1 MKNTIIFSILFLFTA
16 ACLHAQSKPK
26 SKQKF
31 TTLPNGVKFLS
42 VQEAKSANRVLASEG
57 DQLKVYFEW
66 YRRRGVKDSLI
77 MSSVKAPEKSI
88 TVGLT
93 PPKYK
98 GDLMEGLAKLA
109 EGDSA
114 QFILPA
120 DSFMYK
126 TAGAQVLPDFIRSG
140 DEILFCVRLLDL
152 IPKAEFEERQRIE
165 MQKQMEDM
173 SAKSAAEKTNRD
185 EYLLKNGI
193 TQQPTASGLTV
204 IMEQEGTG
212 PKPQTGQKVT
222 VHYSGYLTNGNKF
235 DSSVDRGEPF
245 SFTLGK
251 GQVIKGWDEGIA
263 MLSAGAKAK
272 LIIPSSIGYGGR
284 GMGSIPAFSTLIFD
298 VELIS
303 FE

>member
-1 MKNTIIFSILFLFTA
+1 MKNTIISFLFLFA
-16 ACLHAQSKPK
+16 AAFAHAQSKTK
-26 SKQKF
+26 TQQKF

-42 VQEAKSANRVLASEG
+42 IQEAKSDKRVLAAEG

-66 YRRRGVKDSLI
+66 YRRRNDKDSLI
-77 MSSVKAPEKSI
+77 MSSNKAPEKFI
-88 TVGLT
+88 TVGLST
-93 PPKYK
+93 PKYK
-98 GDLMEGLAKLA
+98 GDLMEGLARLA

-152 IPKAEFEERQRIE
+152 ISKAEFEEIQRVE
-165 MQKQMEDM
+165 MQKQKEEM
-173 SAKSAAEKTNRD
+173 SAKSAAEKANRD
-185 EYLLKNGI
+185 EYLTKNNI
-193 TQQPTASGLTV
+193 AQQPTSSGLIV
-204 IMEQEGTG
+204 VMQQEGSG
-212 PKPQTGQKVT
+212 PKPQAGQKVT
-222 VHYSGYLTNGNKF
+222 VHYTGYLTNGNKF
-235 DSSVDRGEPF
+235 DSSVDRGQPF

-263 MLSAGAKAK
+263 MLSPGAKAK

>member
-1 MKNTIIFSILFLFTA
+1 
-16 ACLHAQSKPK
+16 
-26 SKQKF
+26 
-31 TTLPNGVKFLS
+31 
-42 VQEAKSANRVLASEG
+42 
-57 DQLKVYFEW
+57 
-66 YRRRGVKDSLI
+66 
-77 MSSVKAPEKSI
+77 
-88 TVGLT
+88 
-93 PPKYK
+93 
-98 GDLMEGLAKLA
+98 MEGLAQLA

-126 TAGAQVLPDFIRSG
+126 TAGVQMLPDFIRSG

-165 MQKQMEDM
+165 MQKQMEEM
-173 SAKSAAEKTNRD
+173 SAKSAAEKANRD
-185 EYLLKNGI
+185 EYLIKNGI
-193 TQQPTASGLTV
+193 TQQPSASGLIV
-204 IMEQEGTG
+204 VMQQEGSG

-222 VHYSGYLTNGNKF
+222 VHYTGYLTNGNKF
-235 DSSVDRGEPF
+235 DSSVDRGQPF

-251 GQVIKGWDEGIA
+251 GEVIKGWDEGIA
-263 MLSAGAKAK
+263 MLSPGAKAQ

-284 GMGSIPAFSTLIFD
+284 GMRPIPAFSTLIFD

>member
-1 MKNTIIFSILFLFTA
+1 
-16 ACLHAQSKPK
+16 
-26 SKQKF
+26 
-31 TTLPNGVKFLS
+31 
-42 VQEAKSANRVLASEG
+42 EAKSANRVLASEG

-93 PPKYK
+93 TPKYK
-98 GDLMEGLAKLA
+98 GDLMEGLAMLA

-114 QFILPA
+114 QFVLPA

-126 TAGAQVLPDFIRSG
+126 TAGAQMLPDFIRTG

-152 IPKAEFEERQRIE
+152 MPKAEFEEMQRIE
-165 MQKQMEDM
+165 KQKQMEEM
-173 SAKSAAEKTNRD
+173 SAKSAAEKTNRE
-185 EYLLKNGI
+185 EYLLKNKI
-193 TQQPTASGLTV
+193 LQQPTASGLIV
-204 IMEQEGTG
+204 LVEKEAIG

-222 VHYSGYLTNGNKF
+222 VHYTGYLTNGTKF

-263 MLSAGAKAK
+263 MLSAGTKAK

>member
-1 MKNTIIFSILFLFTA
+1 MKNTIISFLFLFA
-16 ACLHAQSKPK
+16 AAFAHAQSKTK
-26 SKQKF
+26 TQQKF

-42 VQEAKSANRVLASEG
+42 IQEAKSDKRVLAAEG

-66 YRRRGVKDSLI
+66 YRRRNDKDSLI
-77 MSSVKAPEKSI
+77 MSSNKAPEKFI
-88 TVGLT
+88 TVGLST
-93 PPKYK
+93 PKYK
-98 GDLMEGLAKLA
+98 GDLMEGLARLA

-152 IPKAEFEERQRIE
+152 ISKAEFEEIQRVE
-165 MQKQMEDM
+165 MQKQMEEM
-173 SAKSAAEKTNRD
+173 SAKSAAEKANRD
-185 EYLLKNGI
+185 EYLTKNSI
-193 TQQPTASGLTV
+193 AQQPTSSGLIV
-204 IMEQEGTG
+204 VMQQEGSG
-212 PKPQTGQKVT
+212 PKPQAGQKVT
-222 VHYSGYLTNGNKF
+222 VHYTGYLTNGNKF
-235 DSSVDRGEPF
+235 DSSVDRGQPF

-263 MLSAGAKAK
+263 MLSPGAKAK

>member
-1 MKNTIIFSILFLFTA
+1 MKNTIISFLFLFA
-16 ACLHAQSKPK
+16 AAFAHAQSKTK
-26 SKQKF
+26 TQQKF

-42 VQEAKSANRVLASEG
+42 IQEAKSDKRVLAAEG

-66 YRRRGVKDSLI
+66 YRRRNDKDSLI
-77 MSSVKAPEKSI
+77 MSSNKAPEKFI
-88 TVGLT
+88 TVGLST
-93 PPKYK
+93 PKYK
-98 GDLMEGLAKLA
+98 GDLMEGLARLA

-152 IPKAEFEERQRIE
+152 ISKAEFEEIQRVE
-165 MQKQMEDM
+165 MQKQQEEM
-173 SAKSAAEKTNRD
+173 SAKSAAEKANRD
-185 EYLLKNGI
+185 EYLTKNSI
-193 TQQPTASGLTV
+193 AQQPTSSGLIV
-204 IMEQEGTG
+204 VMQQEGSG
-212 PKPQTGQKVT
+212 PKPQAGQKVT
-222 VHYSGYLTNGNKF
+222 VHYTGYLTNGNKF
-235 DSSVDRGEPF
+235 DSSVDRGQPF

-263 MLSAGAKAK
+263 MLSPGAKAK